1 MPVEVSGSRRE
12 IGKAQRRRRIVEA
25 AAALVREHGSGEVSM
40 VMVAE
45 RAGVSPGTLY
55 NLFQTKAAIFQEV
68 FDLDLDE
75 FAARLQREPGDPLDK
90 LFVAVR
96 MAADLYRREP
106 RFYKAMALMGRRDGE
121 GSASAIAGPRVDFWR
136 QLVQDLADQGLLVA
150 GTNASLLGASVARSM
165 RGIFLEWAGGSISAE
180 RLAREAD
187 FALASLCHAHATGPA
202 RRRLASRLRT

>member
-1 MPVEVSGSRRE
+1 MQVEENVSRRE

-25 AAALVREHGSGEVSM
+25 AAALVREQGSDEVSM
-40 VMVAE
+40 VLVAE

-68 FDLDLDE
+68 FDLDLDQ
-75 FAARLQREPGDPLDK
+75 FVARRASGDPLDK
-90 LFVAVR
+90 IFVAVR

-106 RFYKAMALMGRRDGE
+106 RFYKAMAFMGRREGE

-150 GTNASLLGASVARSM
+150 GTDASLLGASAARLM
-165 RGIFLEWAGGSISAE
+165 RGIFLEWASGLISAE
-180 RLAREAD
+180 RLEREAG
-187 FALASLCHAHATGPA
+187 FALASLCHAHATSQA
-202 RRRLASRLRT
+202 KRRLADRLRTS